1 MTTIIVYALTFM
13 TPTFIVKWYSRF
25 VDPMSASEERMAIMA
40 GTGAMLILAA
50 ITGFSGNYSV
60 TKSLARQYKN
70 VKVAGKDTIIV
81 KDPGAHGAETMFKWN
96 QKEKLWESDHGT
108 YLDEDH
114 MKEWLSQR
122 GSDRQWA
129 DRQMKNLKE
138 RNTAFDRDL
147 RRKK

>member
-1 MTTIIVYALTFM
+1 
-13 TPTFIVKWYSRF
+13 
-25 VDPMSASEERMAIMA
+25 MAIMA

-50 ITGFSGNYSV
+50 ITGFSGNRSV
-60 TKSLARQYKN
+60 ARSFARKYRS
-70 VKVAGKDTIIV
+70 VKATGNDTIIV

-108 YLDEDH
+108 YLDEAH
-114 MKEWLSQR
+114 MDEWLRQR

-129 DRQMKNLKE
+129 DQQMKNLKE